1 MSVNVMSESLV
12 HVMFGVGLLPARHFS
27 VPFPISVTVCF
38 LGISVMVG
46 KTAVEQGCVHRAV
59 NYYL

>member
-1 MSVNVMSESLV
+1 MSESLV

-38 LGISVMVG
+38 PGISVMVG

-59 NYYL
+59 SYYL